1 MDIIIF
7 LKNIIY
13 DCDEIF
19 GIYAARDVAAPVKR
33 AGEVEDSRQ

>member
-1 MDIIIF
+1 MNGEYKLDIIIF

-19 GIYAARDVAAPVKR
+19 AYM
-33 AGEVEDSRQ
+33 RQEM